1 MSEPPTAPKAPDPE
15 PARPDESAV
24 PQAPAAE
31 DPVPAEK
38 TPGLDLLKSLAVPI
52 VAALWAAIGTFW
64 TIFAWYHQEVVVPAA
79 APVNLVTDV
88 TVQEV
93 GMNSRGGKG
102 LAAVQVTVTANNV
115 STKTIHLLSN
125 YWDAWAGTVAE
136 SAAEGNGDDWI
147 ARINAAQADQRK
159 SGQPDYALP
168 GRHYKLSGMDRVG
181 WGNLF
186 PTTYILHPKE
196 TISASALFY
205 VPVDR
210 YDMVHVEVHIPTTEL
225 PDVELMFVV
234 DQKSVHPVLYRKRE
248 DGTTEEV
255 RGEED
260 IDALAAKV
268 QQTQAFREIV
278 LQHSPGSASASAQ
291 PRPRGR

>member
-1 MSEPPTAPKAPDPE
+1 MSDPPTKQKAPAPE
-15 PARPDESAV
+15 PGKPGDGAA
-24 PQAPAAE
+24 PQAPAVA
-31 DPVPAEK
+31 DPAPAEG

-52 VAALWAAIGTFW
+52 VAALWAALGTFW

-93 GMNSRGGKG
+93 GMNSREGRK

-125 YWDAWAGTVAE
+125 YWDAWAGTVSE
-136 SAAEGNGDDWI
+136 TPPEGNSDNWI
-147 ARINAAQADQRK
+147 ARINAAQMDQRK

-168 GRHYKLSGMDRVG
+168 GRHYRLNSMDRVG

-234 DQKSVHPVLYRKRE
+234 DQKSVHPVLYRKRD
-248 DGTTEEV
+248 DGTIEEV
-255 RGEED
+255 RRQED
-260 IDALAAKV
+260 IDALAERV
-268 QQTQAFREIV
+268 QETQAFREIV
-278 LQHSPGSASASAQ
+278 LQHSPGSADASAQ
-291 PRPRGR
+291 PRPKGR